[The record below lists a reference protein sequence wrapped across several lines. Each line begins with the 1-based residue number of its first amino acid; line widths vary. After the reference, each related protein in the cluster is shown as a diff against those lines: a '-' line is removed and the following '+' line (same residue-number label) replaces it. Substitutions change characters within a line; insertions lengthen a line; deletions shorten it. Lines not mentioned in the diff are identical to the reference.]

1 MKRGLLIGVGTLG
14 GLGAVFAITPPQFG
28 ASTGAGGIGGALS
41 NSGTTSAAPAQ
52 TQSAAPSSTP
62 VAATP
67 TPTPTPTKATA
78 SKTSSAAKKAA
89 AKAAAAKAAADKAAA
104 ASAATKAA
112 NTPTPAS
119 TPTKAAPSGITGTF
133 AGATNQTRF
142 GPVQV
147 QITVSNGKITAVK
160 ALQYPNGDGRSASIS
175 QQAIPYLVQQ
185 TLTAQSDQISGV
197 GGASYTSYGFYI
209 SLQSALKKAGL

>member
-1 MKRGLLIGVGTLG
+1 MDMKRGLLIGVGTLG

-41 NSGTTSAAPAQ
+41 NSGPTSAAHAQ

-62 VAATP
+62 LAA
-67 TPTPTPTKATA
+67 TPTPTKATA

-89 AKAAAAKAAADKAAA
+89 AKAAASKAAANKAAA

-112 NTPTPAS
+112 NTPTPAA
-119 TPTKAAPSGITGTF
+119 TPTKAAPSGISGTF

>member
-41 NSGTTSAAPAQ
+41 NTGSTSAAPAQ

-62 VAATP
+62 VAA
-67 TPTPTPTKATA
+67 TPTPTKATA

-112 NTPTPAS
+112 NTPTPAA
-119 TPTKAAPSGITGTF
+119 TPTKAAPSGISGTF

>member
-28 ASTGAGGIGGALS
+28 ASTGAGGIGGIATQ
-41 NSGTTSAAPAQ
+41 NKSATPAQ
-52 TQSAAPSSTP
+52 TQAAAP
-62 VAATP
+62 ATSAQADA
-67 TPTPTPTKATA
+67 TPTPTKASA
-78 SKTSSAAKKAA
+78 KKTTSAAKSAA
-89 AKAAAAKAAADKAAA
+89 AKATAAAKP
-104 ASAATKAA
+104 ASSQ
-112 NTPTPAS
+112 TPVAS
-119 TPTKAAPSGITGTF
+119 TPTPVAVTPTKAVSAGVNGTF
-133 AGATNQTRF
+133 AGVTNQTRF

-175 QQAIPYLVQQ
+175 QQAIPYLVSQ
-185 TLTAQSDQISGV
+185 TLAAQSDQISGV